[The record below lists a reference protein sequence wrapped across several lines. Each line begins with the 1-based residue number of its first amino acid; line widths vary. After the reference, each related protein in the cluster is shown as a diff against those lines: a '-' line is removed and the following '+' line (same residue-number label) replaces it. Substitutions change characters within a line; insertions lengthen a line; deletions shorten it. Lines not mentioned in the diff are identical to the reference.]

1 MTLQK
6 SKPYIFFILLSVAV
20 GGLSSFLT
28 KDSMKAYEAVPKSSL
43 TPPSIVFP
51 IVWAILFI
59 LMGIGAAMV
68 FRSRSV
74 HRDRALLAFFI
85 QLVVNFFW
93 SIIFFNLQAY
103 LFAFIWLA
111 LLWLLILLM
120 IRLFYRVNK
129 TAGLLQIPYLLWV
142 TFAGYLNFV
151 IWTLNR

>member
-6 SKPYIFFILLSVAV
+6 SKPYIYFILLSVAV
-20 GGLSSFLT
+20 GALSSFLT

-43 TPPSIVFP
+43 TPPSFVFP
-51 IVWAILFI
+51 IVWTILFI

-74 HRDRALLAFFI
+74 HRDRALLVFFV
-85 QLVVNFFW
+85 QPVVNFFW

-103 LFAFIWLA
+103 LFAFVWLV